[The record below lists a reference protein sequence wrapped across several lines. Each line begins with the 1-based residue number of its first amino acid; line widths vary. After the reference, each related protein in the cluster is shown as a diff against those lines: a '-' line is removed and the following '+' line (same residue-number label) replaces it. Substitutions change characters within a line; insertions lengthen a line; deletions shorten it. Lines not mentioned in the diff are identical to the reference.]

1 MAKTEYK
8 FECDENIAKETIMQ
22 FLKANNY
29 KEQVTK
35 DGRKYYQYSDAMVI
49 GFLEYEIQ
57 NGMTTL
63 YAYLRSEKKPMPLDD
78 SFVGALPKSHYK
90 GIIEPLLKSL
100 SNLKSESVEVQEP
113 VIEEKT
119 EINEEVTV
127 NQEKEEIKNDAYN
140 QFADESQKTKEKFAV
155 AAFVISLIG
164 LVLSCFGL
172 IYGLIII
179 FLEYYFAIQGLKT
192 KKKGL
197 AITAIVLAS
206 LSLLINILAIII
218 GLWIG

>member
-8 FECDENIAKETIMQ
+8 FTCDENTAKNIITQ
-22 FLKANNY
+22 FLQANNY

-35 DGRKYYQYSDAMVI
+35 DGRKYYQFSDAMVI

-57 NGMTTL
+57 NGMVTV

-90 GIIEPLLKSL
+90 GIIDPLLKSL
-100 SNLKSESVEVQEP
+100 SNLKSESVEPQES

-119 EINEEVTV
+119 EKNEEVNV
-127 NQEKEEIKNDAYN
+127 NQDKEEIKNDAYN
-140 QFADESQKTKEKFAV
+140 QFADESQKSKEKFAI
-155 AAFVISLIG
+155 AAFVISLVG
-164 LVLSCFGL
+164 LILSCFGFAF
-172 IYGLIII
+172 GLIII

-206 LSLLINILAIII
+206 VSLLINILAMII